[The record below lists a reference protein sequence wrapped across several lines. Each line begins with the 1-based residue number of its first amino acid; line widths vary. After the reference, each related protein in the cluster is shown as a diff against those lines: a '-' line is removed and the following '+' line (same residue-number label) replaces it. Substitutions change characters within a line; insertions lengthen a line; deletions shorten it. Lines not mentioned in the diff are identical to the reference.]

1 MRTYS
6 IKALLVIIIVMSSSS
21 MLYAGAMK
29 GPWIKPDTRAQKIY
43 DRMADLMKGEWKLS
57 PEEKQI
63 ETTGAHKSVQEFL
76 GKDLPMTNYYIKG
89 KGTTLEEQMLTG
101 TKKEMVT
108 MYHCNRRETCETLLA
123 THYCAKRNQPR
134 LVLNLEETTD
144 NRFVF
149 DCDMGT
155 SLCQSFEDHIHRIV
169 HEFSEDGNHMKSYYL
184 GMKDQKWNKK
194 NSIFHYD
201 KR

>member
-1 MRTYS
+1 MKIART
-6 IKALLVIIIVMSSSS
+6 ILAAGFLLISSSS
-21 MLYAGAMK
+21 MLNAGAMK

-43 DRMADLMKGEWKLS
+43 DQMADLLKGGWMLS

-63 ETTGAHKSVQEFL
+63 DTTGAHNSVKELLGVDKSV
-76 GKDLPMTNYYIKG
+76 TSYHIKG
-89 KGTTLEEQMLTG
+89 KGTTLQEEMLTG

-108 MYHCNRRETCETLLA
+108 MYHCNRRETCETILA

-134 LVLNLEETTD
+134 LVLNLDETTETK
-144 NRFVF
+144 FVF

-155 SLCQSFEDHIHRIV
+155 SLCQSMEDHIHKIV
-169 HEFSEDGNHMKSYYL
+169 HVFSEDGKHLKSHYL
-184 GMKDQKWNKK
+184 GKTNQEWNKK

>member
-1 MRTYS
+1 MRL
-6 IKALLVIIIVMSSSS
+6 LLVAFLVMVSSN

-29 GPWIKPDTRAQKIY
+29 GPWVKPDTRAQKIY
-43 DRMADLMKGEWKLS
+43 DRMVDLMAGEWKLS
-57 PEEKQI
+57 PEEKQTG
-63 ETTGAHKSVQEFL
+63 TTGAHKSVQEFL
-76 GKDLPMTNYYIKG
+76 GKDLAMTSYFIKG

-144 NRFVF
+144 NKFVF

-155 SLCQSFEDHIHRIV
+155 SLCQSYEDHIHKII
-169 HEFSEDGNHMKSYYL
+169 HEFSEDGKHMKSSYI
-184 GMKDQKWNKK
+184 GKKNHKVNKK

>member
-1 MRTYS
+1 MKIS
-6 IKALLVIIIVMSSSS
+6 KLVVVAGFLLASFSSVAI
-21 MLYAGAMK
+21 AGAMK

-43 DRMADLMKGEWKLS
+43 DQMVDTMNGGWMLS
-57 PEEKQI
+57 PADKQI
-63 ETTGAHKSVQEFL
+63 GTTGAHNSVKELLGVDKSV
-76 GKDLPMTNYYIKG
+76 TSYYIKG
-89 KGTTLEEQMLTG
+89 KGTTLQEEMLTG

-108 MYHCNRRETCETLLA
+108 MYHCNRRNTCEVLLA

-134 LVLNLEETTD
+134 LVINMEETTD
-144 NRFVF
+144 TKIVF

-155 SLCQSFEDHIHRIV
+155 SLCQSNEDHIHRII
-169 HEFSEDGNHMKSYYL
+169 HEFSQNGKHMKSSYL
-184 GMKDQKWNKK
+184 GKKNQQWNKK